1 VVEVAGGVITTAQ
14 SKLARSGANLM
25 VFNVNSHARR
35 EVVEVDSEPVHVEV
49 PACGWASVDP
59 TEPAQVDTVSISGSV
74 MENGLLRVTW
84 DEDGLL
90 TSIWDKQVGREVLAP
105 GARGNLLQLH
115 DDNPKN
121 WDAWDVDAD
130 YRRRSSDITRLVKAS
145 VEMSGPLR
153 GAVRFIREFGSSKIE
168 QRMVL
173 DAGSRVLRFETEV
186 DWQEEHK
193 FLKAAFGVS
202 VRSPRATYEIQFGH
216 VERSTHANTSW
227 DQARFEVCAQRW
239 ADLGEPGYGVALLN
253 DCKYGYDIQGSVMRL
268 SLLRAPTHPDPTAD
282 RGKHRFTYA
291 LMPHPGDF
299 REAGVIAAAE
309 DLNHP
314 LRTVRGALAVGERR
328 SLIEVD
334 TPQVIVEAVK
344 RAEDSEAVIARLYES
359 WGGRCRAR
367 VRTSL
372 PVGRA
377 YLCDLLEHER
387 QEVAVRDGELEL
399 EVGPFKI
406 LTLKL
411 EP

>member
-1 VVEVAGGVITTAQ
+1 
-14 SKLARSGANLM
+14 
-25 VFNVNSHARR
+25 
-35 EVVEVDSEPVHVEV
+35 
-49 PACGWASVDP
+49 
-59 TEPAQVDTVSISGSV
+59 
-74 MENGLLRVTW
+74 
-84 DEDGLL
+84 
-90 TSIWDKQVGREVLAP
+90 
-105 GARGNLLQLH
+105 
-115 DDNPKN
+115 
-121 WDAWDVDAD
+121 
-130 YRRRSSDITRLVKAS
+130 
-145 VEMSGPLR
+145 
-153 GAVRFIREFGSSKIE
+153 
-168 QRMVL
+168 
-173 DAGSRVLRFETEV
+173 
-186 DWQEEHK
+186 
-193 FLKAAFGVS
+193 
-202 VRSPRATYEIQFGH
+202 

-377 YLCDLLEHER
+377 YLCDLLERER

-399 EVGPFKI
+399 EVGPFRI